1 VARRRSPGGL
11 NISDLAASASLQALF
26 ANPAAATQ
34 PPAASTVLATAQ
46 QSPAVQAQ
54 SLLNSA
60 DSVLFS
66 SLGGN
71 GSTLPDLSGLTAT
84 AQAYSLYTDP
94 GMLQQLATGNA
105 AGSSGSAPSTAAP
118 STAAVAQPISYA
130 FNPFDQ
136 ASWWTDPNASLGNTV
151 DAAA

>member
-1 VARRRSPGGL
+1 L
-11 NISDLAASASLQALF
+11 DISDLASSASLQALF
-26 ANPAAATQ
+26 ANPAAATAS
-34 PPAASTVLATAQ
+34 PAASTSIATAQ

-66 SLGGN
+66 SLGGS
-71 GSTLPDLSGLTAT
+71 GSTLPDLSALTAT
-84 AQAYSLYTDP
+84 AQAYSLYTNP
-94 GMLQQLATGNA
+94 ALLQQLATGNA
-105 AGSSGSAPSTAAP
+105 SSGSASTAAP
-118 STAAVAQPISYA
+118 STNAVAQPINFA

-136 ASWWTDPNASLGNTV
+136 ASWWTDPSSSLGNTV

>member
-1 VARRRSPGGL
+1 MVVRRRSFSGL
-11 NISDLAASASLQALF
+11 DISDLAGSASLQALF
-26 ANPAAATQ
+26 ANPAAATAS
-34 PPAASTVLATAQ
+34 PAASPSLASAQ

-71 GSTLPDLSGLTAT
+71 GSTLPDLSALTAT
-84 AQAYSLYTDP
+84 AQAYSLYTNP
-94 GMLQQLATGNA
+94 ALLQQLATGN
-105 AGSSGSAPSTAAP
+105 SGASAPASTAAP
-118 STAAVAQPISYA
+118 STAAVAQPINYA

-136 ASWWTDPNASLGNTV
+136 ASWWTDPSASLGNIV